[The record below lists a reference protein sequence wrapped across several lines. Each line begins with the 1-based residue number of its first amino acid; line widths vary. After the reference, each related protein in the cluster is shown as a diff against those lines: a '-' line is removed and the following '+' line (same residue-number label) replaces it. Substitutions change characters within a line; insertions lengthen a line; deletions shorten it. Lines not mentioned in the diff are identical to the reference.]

1 MMNNTFGTI
10 KRFYFP
16 KTSGNAGGT
25 ICTRISQQRKK
36 SKQDKEVTK
45 HKKHTL

>member
-1 MMNNTFGTI
+1 MPRKDNTPSI
-10 KRFYFP
+10 P